1 MQLYYTVLARTER
14 RCIINKPDKPEIK
27 TVQVSEARQR
37 LPDLL
42 NRVYQGKTRIVVERS
57 GIPIA
62 AIVSVD
68 ELQQL
73 ESFDQQREEL
83 WALVQHM
90 SEAFKDVPPDEL
102 EREVNR
108 AVAQARKELAAERAQ
123 EQPSSPT
130 P

>member
-1 MQLYYTVLARTER
+1 M
-14 RCIINKPDKPEIK
+14 NKPEKPEVK
-27 TVQVSEARQR
+27 KVQASEARQR

-57 GIPIA
+57 GIPVA
-62 AIVSVD
+62 AIVSVE
-68 ELQQL
+68 ELRHL
-73 ESFDQQREEL
+73 EALDQDREEL
-83 WALVQHM
+83 WTVMQRM

-102 EREVNR
+102 EREVTK

-123 EQPSSPT
+123 ERPANPT

>member
-1 MQLYYTVLARTER
+1 M
-14 RCIINKPDKPEIK
+14 NKPGKPEVK
-27 TVQVSEARQR
+27 KVQASEARQR

-57 GIPIA
+57 GIPVA

-73 ESFDQQREEL
+73 ESFDQQRDEL
-83 WALVQHM
+83 WAVMQRM

-102 EREVNR
+102 EREVSR

>member
-1 MQLYYTVLARTER
+1 MR
-14 RCIINKPDKPEIK
+14 KPEK
-27 TVQVSEARQR
+27 PEVKKVQASEARQR

-42 NRVYQGKTRIVVERS
+42 NRVYQGKSRIVVERS
-57 GIPIA
+57 GIPVA

-83 WALVQHM
+83 WAVMQRM
-90 SEAFKDVPPDEL
+90 SEAFKDVPPEEL
-102 EREVNR
+102 EREVDR
-108 AVAQARKELAAERAQ
+108 AVAQARKELAVERAQ
-123 EQPSSPT
+123 EQPSNPT

>member
-1 MQLYYTVLARTER
+1 M
-14 RCIINKPDKPEIK
+14 NKPEKPEVK
-27 TVQVSEARQR
+27 KVQASEARQR

-42 NRVYQGKTRIVVERS
+42 NRVYQGRTRIVVERS
-57 GIPIA
+57 GIPVA

-73 ESFDQQREEL
+73 ETLDEQRAEL
-83 WALVQHM
+83 WALMQRM
-90 SEAFKDVPPDEL
+90 SEAFKDVPQDEL
-102 EREVNR
+102 EREVNK

>member
-1 MQLYYTVLARTER
+1 M
-14 RCIINKPDKPEIK
+14 NKPEKPEVK
-27 TVQVSEARQR
+27 TVQASEARQR

-42 NRVYQGKTRIVVERS
+42 NRVYQGRTRIVVERS
-57 GIPIA
+57 GIPVA

-83 WALVQHM
+83 WAVMQRM

-102 EREVNR
+102 EREVNK

-123 EQPSSPT
+123 EQSSSPT